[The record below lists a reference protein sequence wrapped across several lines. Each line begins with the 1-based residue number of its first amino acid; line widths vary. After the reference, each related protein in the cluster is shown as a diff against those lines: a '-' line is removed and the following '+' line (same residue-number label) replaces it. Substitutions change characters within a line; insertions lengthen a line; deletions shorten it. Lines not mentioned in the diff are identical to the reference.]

1 MPTFKVLKRV
11 EAYVDYHIDVEAEDA
26 KSAAEYAT
34 AEDEELDWQQSDTTE
49 FEESRIVALDTDGK
63 EIEDTAFGDF

>member
-34 AEDEELDWQQSDTTE
+34 AEDDELDWQPSATTE
-49 FEESRIVALDTDGK
+49 FEESRIVALDAEGN
-63 EIEDTAFGDF
+63 EIDDTAFGDF

>member
-34 AEDEELDWQQSDTTE
+34 AEDDELDWQAGETTE
-49 FEESRIVALDTDGK
+49 FEESRIVALDDAGN
-63 EIEDTAFGDF
+63 EIEETAFGDF

>member
-11 EAYVDYHIDVEAEDA
+11 EAYVDYHIDVEADDA

-49 FEESRIVALDTDGK
+49 FEESRIVALDAEGK
-63 EIEDTAFGDF
+63 EIDDTAYGDF

>member
-11 EAYVDYHIDVEAEDA
+11 EAFVDYHIDVEADDA

-34 AEDEELDWQQSDTTE
+34 AEDDELDWQASATTE
-49 FEESRIVALDTDGK
+49 FEESRIVTLDSDGN

>member
-34 AEDEELDWQQSDTTE
+34 AEDEELDWQQTDTTE
-49 FEESRIVALDTDGK
+49 FEESRIVALDAEGK
-63 EIEDTAFGDF
+63 EIEDSAFGDF